1 MAVEQPTR
9 ELLPTLVPADWDSG
23 TSAQNSGF
31 NRVRYLQSI
40 NDLVKRPLVNRASSS
55 TLDPAILAD
64 GSVQSSGVGC
74 APLQP
79 MRYAEF
85 TVKAR
90 VTFNVNSSGPA
101 YVYVYRTLGSI
112 PPNGAAPNLGDVCI
126 GGDAFTGGA
135 MTAGVNQSG
144 AFSYLDTGLAVNKK
158 YSYYLA
164 VMAPNGNTLN
174 LVNSSQVLAME
185 RS

>member
-1 MAVEQPTR
+1 
-9 ELLPTLVPADWDSG
+9 
-23 TSAQNSGF
+23 
-31 NRVRYLQSI
+31 
-40 NDLVKRPLVNRASSS
+40 
-55 TLDPAILAD
+55 
-64 GSVQSSGVGC
+64 
-74 APLQP
+74 

-90 VTFNVNSSGPA
+90 VTFSVDSVGPA
-101 YVYVYRTLGSI
+101 YVYVYRTLGAI
-112 PPNGAAPNLGDVCI
+112 PANGGPPNPGDVVV

-144 AFSYLDTGLAVNKK
+144 AFSYLDTGLSTTKK

-164 VMAPNGNTLN
+164 VMAPNGNTFN